1 MNGHKSNNHNDTLM
15 EKQFYLRDLL
25 NNWPRSIWKKK
36 DHRGGRGVGGG
47 LGTTAGKGTKGQS
60 ARGHKQK
67 LGFEGGQTTVV
78 RRLPKVGGQFVDKKI
93 YTINSL
99 DLKSKISSPIN
110 VKEARKLLNIPHYYK
125 IIKIVGPHRNLLIK

>member
-1 MNGHKSNNHNDTLM
+1 MNNKEHENDELST
-15 EKQFYLRDLL
+15 EKFYIRDLL

-36 DHRGGRGVGGG
+36 DVRPGRGAGCG

-78 RRLPKVGGQFVDKKI
+78 RRLPKVGGSFIDKKI

-99 DLKSKISSPIN
+99 DLVSKIKSPIS
-110 VKEARKLLNIPHYYK
+110 VDEARKILNIPHYYK
-125 IIKIVGPHRNLLIK
+125 IIRIVGPHKNLLKK